1 MEGLVETNE
10 IHKLW
15 NKYLDDLAKSYY
27 ENFMARENTKWADYL
42 EFKKTQDI
50 IKAKRLNPAEW
61 FLDSLNRCDIHNA
74 Y

>member
-1 MEGLVETNE
+1 MQGLVETND
-10 IHKLW
+10 IHKMW

-27 ENFMARENTKWADYL
+27 ENFMARKNTTREDYL

-50 IKAKRLNPAEW
+50 IKAKRPIPAEW
-61 FLDSLNRCDIHNA
+61 FLDSLNHCDIHNA